1 MSEDFS
7 FDEVASKKKELL
19 RKIQDNINSIEES
32 SGKLVSEQPNIV
44 DAIRNLRE
52 LVMAQDDFLSMLT
65 QDLGTLLVQLKN
77 LQTASLITELKQQT
91 SLTVLKEKGQV
102 TEEEFQETWERDV
115 IPELEKMGLIK
126 KKSNIIVAGNGNKK
140 IIVP

>member
-1 MSEDFS
+1 MSEDLS
-7 FDEVASKKKELL
+7 FDEVGKKKKELMD
-19 RKIQDNINSIEES
+19 KIQDNISRIEAT
-32 SGKLVSEQPNIV
+32 SGKLVSENPDVV

-52 LVMAQDDFLSMLT
+52 LIISQDDFLSMLT

-91 SLTVLKEKGQV
+91 ALTVLKEKDLV
-102 TEEEFQETWERDV
+102 TEEEFQAAWERDV

-126 KKSNIIVAGNGNKK
+126 KKSNIIVAGNGGK
-140 IIVP
+140 IIAP